1 MFAVTVDDDKVSQ
14 DMLDEIVRLQTVLF
28 GGLGLHLR
36 FDSFESISIIRIV
49 FLEYSIC
56 RQKNLD
62 FLLIENMILKHGC
75 QPKDFTVKYV
85 C

>member
-36 FDSFESISIIRIV
+36 FDSFESISIIRIL
-49 FLEYSIC
+49 F
-56 RQKNLD
+56 
-62 FLLIENMILKHGC
+62 
-75 QPKDFTVKYV
+75 
-85 C
+85 